1 MKLPKMRTLL
11 QYAILAGLFIIGTI
25 AILMILG
32 EEAPDS
38 QLSLFE
44 FFVLKIL
51 AGFTLFGIYHAGVWF
66 KNHNLLPL
74 SFIRE
79 LEAAKEEE

>member
-1 MKLPKMRTLL
+1 MKLPRTRTLL
-11 QYAILAGLFIIGTI
+11 QYVILAGLFIIGTI
-25 AILMILG
+25 AVLMILG
-32 EEAPDS
+32 EEAPES
-38 QLSLFE
+38 KLSLFE

-51 AGFTLFGIYHAGVWF
+51 AGFALFGIYHTGVWF

-79 LEAAKEEE
+79 LEDAKEEE